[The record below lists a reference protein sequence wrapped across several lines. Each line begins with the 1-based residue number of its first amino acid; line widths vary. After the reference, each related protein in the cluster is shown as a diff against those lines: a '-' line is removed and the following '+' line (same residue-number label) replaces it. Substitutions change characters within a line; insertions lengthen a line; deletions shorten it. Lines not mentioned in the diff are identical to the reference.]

1 MDFTDPTVIAN
12 LASDYTTTGFTSGQ
26 NAVLTGTY
34 GTWSYTNVGV
44 SDGTLVIG
52 PLVYYKG
59 DESNLNQFQ
68 KGYLNGF
75 AGPRN
80 DSISGPYVNYKVPA
94 VSDGSIMNDDASNAN
109 AVHENTTGYLN
120 FHTSYSTDKLT
131 LSWDSDYSGPV
142 RITGFIQ
149 HAKKSGT
156 GIDWSADVV
165 NSSTGQTV
173 NLGSGSGGTT
183 LINSAADFQETTMIL
198 SANSSLNITAS
209 STNAKFSN
217 NLGRTG
223 VQVEAVPY
231 ITSIRDS
238 FGENGNLGVGWSY
251 YVSDNA
257 NIDGTTNEIK
267 MTYNA
272 IGANGAKPMFTGGN
286 GSGITPNKVY
296 GDSVATDSTEL
307 EFHPAN
313 HNTGMNYVLAR
324 WEVGAEDG
332 TWFDIAGSLR
342 QLNTQYNGIEFSILA
357 DGDEIYNI
365 VSDVENGNSI
375 PYEEFF
381 LEQVFAKHS
390 IDFVINS
397 LGKYNGDST
406 LLSAYIMAGIT
417 PDTPDSVPEPA
428 TWAMMVLGAVGVVF
442 LKKSRK

>member
-1 MDFTDPTVIAN
+1 MAAWFFCFLCSTYSYGATIVAD
-12 LASDYTTTGFTSGQ
+12 LAGDYAAGIGSFSEGQ
-26 NAVLTGTY
+26 DAVLTGTN
-34 GTWSYTNVGV
+34 GTWTFKNVGQANG
-44 SDGTLVIG
+44 SLI
-52 PLVYYKG
+52 YYGAGNKN
-59 DESNLNQFQ
+59 SVNF
-68 KGYLNGF
+68 KGF
-75 AGPRN
+75 AGPRTDWSLN
-80 DSISGPYVNYKVPA
+80 VPA
-94 VSDGSIMNDDASNAN
+94 VSSGVIFDDDNKNAN
-109 AVHENTTGYLN
+109 PVHRTDIGSVNIHPSN
-120 FHTSYSTDKLT
+120 STDDLV
-131 LSWDSDYSGPV
+131 LSWDSNYSGPV
-142 RITGFIQ
+142 RITGFVQ
-149 HAKKSGT
+149 HAKTNGT
-156 GIDWSADVV
+156 GLVWSGDVS
-165 NSSTGQTV
+165 NSSTGKTV
-173 NLGSGSGGTT
+173 DLGSGT
-183 LINSAADFQETTMIL
+183 LKSSAADFSTDTMII
-198 SANSSLNITAS
+198 STNTSLNIKSHANGSMAS
-209 STNAKFSN
+209 G
-217 NLGRTG
+217 LGHAG
-223 VQVEAVPY
+223 VQIEAVPY

-238 FGENGNLGVGWSY
+238 FGENGTLGVGWSY

-272 IGANGAKPMFTGGN
+272 IGANGAKPMFTDGN

-381 LEQVFAKHS
+381 LEQVFAKYS

-417 PDTPDSVPEPA
+417 PETPDSVPEPA
-428 TWAMMVLGAVGVVF
+428 TWAMMVLGAVGIVF
-442 LKKSRK
+442 LKKKGNRQ